1 MSMIRWNP
9 FDELAS
15 LRESMD
21 KLFDDF
27 LTTRRPGQR
36 AETAPMV
43 WQPAIEAYDTEHDVV
58 IRAELPGIN
67 PKNVEISVTDDNMTI
82 KGSSRAEQEERHR
95 NYYRRELRYGAF
107 VRSLTLPS
115 GVQGDQAKAT
125 YRNGILEIRVPKS
138 ERAKPKSVKV
148 EVSE

>member
-21 KLFDDF
+21 KLFDDL
-27 LTTRRPGQR
+27 LTTRRPGRR
-36 AETAPMV
+36 AEIAPMV
-43 WQPAIEAYDTEHDVV
+43 WQPAIEAYETDHEVV
-58 IRAELPGIN
+58 IRAELPGID
-67 PKNVEISVTDDNMTI
+67 PKDVEISVSGDSLSI
-82 KGSSRAEQEERHR
+82 KGSSRAEQEEKHR
-95 NYYRRELRYGAF
+95 NYHRRELRYGAF
-107 VRSLTLPS
+107 VRSLTLPG

-125 YRNGILEIRVPKS
+125 YRSGILEIRVPKS
-138 ERAKPKSVKV
+138 ERAKPKNVKV

>member
-27 LTTRRPGQR
+27 LTTRGPGQR

-43 WQPAIEAYDTEHDVV
+43 WQPAIEAYETDHDVV

-67 PKNVEISVTDDNMTI
+67 PNNVEISVTGETLTI
-82 KGSSRAEQEERHR
+82 KGSSRAEQEEKHR
-95 NYYRRELRYGAF
+95 NYHRRELRYGAF
-107 VRSLTLPS
+107 ARSLTLPS
-115 GVQGDQAKAT
+115 GVQGDQAKASF
-125 YRNGILEIRVPKS
+125 RNGILVIRVPKN